1 MQWWTRSQRIR
12 TAAELPLVVSLVDRS
27 SLPLHA
33 QIAPRAR
40 VLAAL
45 GLPNVQIAAELGVSD
60 KTVAKALAS

>member
-1 MQWWTRSQRIR
+1 
-12 TAAELPLVVSLVDRS
+12 VDRS

-60 KTVAKALAS
+60 KTVAKALADS